1 MALLSYA
8 INIHEEN
15 YYQIEM
21 RPHNVQDDPKFT
33 QNYAAKNELRCF
45 YDEVAF
51 VFDRDWP
58 I

>member
-1 MALLSYA
+1 MS
-8 INIHEEN
+8 
-15 YYQIEM
+15 
-21 RPHNVQDDPKFT
+21 PHNVQDDPKFT

-45 YDEVAF
+45 YDEVAY